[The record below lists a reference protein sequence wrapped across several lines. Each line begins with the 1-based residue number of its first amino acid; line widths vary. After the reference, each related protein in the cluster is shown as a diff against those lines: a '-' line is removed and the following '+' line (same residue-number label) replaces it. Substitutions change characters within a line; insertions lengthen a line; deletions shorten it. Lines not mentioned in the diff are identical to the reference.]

1 MNLLQVLLRLI
12 SSQPVAPAAKSPVAL
27 QPELLKSVSGGDG
40 SSGTMA
46 PRSSW

>member
-1 MNLLQVLLRLI
+1 MNLLQALLRLI
-12 SSQPVAPAAKSPVAL
+12 SSQTVAPVAKSPVAL

-40 SSGTMA
+40 GTTA